1 MEAKK
6 KALSNGWIDNVDHSY
21 KYWSNQIDLRHIRE
35 LIRQKEWEKNNRLYL
50 RRIKA
55 NSRGT
60 AKMTISKTSLAIER
74 HNLKN
79 ILVKLKAQD
88 TLVNWLQNKIE
99 NLQKDNHENIIEEI
113 QKWIIEGIEIRAER
127 RKSVNEQLDSLPRVN
142 P

>member
-55 NSRGT
+55 NSREHGQR
-60 AKMTISKTSLAIER
+60 IR
-74 HNLKN
+74 RPND
-79 ILVKLKAQD
+79 V
-88 TLVNWLQNKIE
+88 
-99 NLQKDNHENIIEEI
+99 DNP
-113 QKWIIEGIEIRAER
+113 
-127 RKSVNEQLDSLPRVN
+127 PRLFGR

>member
-1 MEAKK
+1 
-6 KALSNGWIDNVDHSY
+6 
-21 KYWSNQIDLRHIRE
+21 
-35 LIRQKEWEKNNRLYL
+35 
-50 RRIKA
+50 
-55 NSRGT
+55 
-60 AKMTISKTSLAIER
+60 MTISKTSLAIER

-142 P
+142 PSKYRRPNDVDNPPRLFGGP

>member
-1 MEAKK
+1 
-6 KALSNGWIDNVDHSY
+6 
-21 KYWSNQIDLRHIRE
+21 
-35 LIRQKEWEKNNRLYL
+35 
-50 RRIKA
+50 
-55 NSRGT
+55 
-60 AKMTISKTSLAIER
+60 MTISKTSLAIER

-142 P
+142 PSKYRRPNDVDNPPRLFGRP